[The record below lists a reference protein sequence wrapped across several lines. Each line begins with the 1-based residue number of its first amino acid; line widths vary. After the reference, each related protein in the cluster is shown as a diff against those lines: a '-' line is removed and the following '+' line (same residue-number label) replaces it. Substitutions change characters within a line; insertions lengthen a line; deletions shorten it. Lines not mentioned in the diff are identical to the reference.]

1 MEAKNWMVSKWSSK
15 KPAYFGT
22 GTFNLSRAKSR
33 ERTRQ
38 TKQFLDDEV
47 RERPDS
53 GGRYD
58 QIWHFWVI
66 TSGGVCVA
74 FEAYISDVRWI

>member
-1 MEAKNWMVSKWSSK
+1 MGTLNSHRSPFV
-15 KPAYFGT
+15 GT

-47 RERPDS
+47 RERPDR

-58 QIWHFWVI
+58 QIWHFLVI
-66 TSGGVCVA
+66 TSGGICVA
-74 FEAYISDVRWI
+74 FEAYISVLGDVRWI